1 MSLYSWSFHFDKNI
15 CQQLR
20 ILKRE
25 LAKLCLS
32 HVFDLST
39 SGLRDFDIVIFST
52 TIIWRFLPWKNRKIE
67 SQPIT
72 KSNLLWNEFE
82 TKIRKIYLKYFL
94 RKDREGFVYEAMK
107 IVDRM
112 YVEAEHF
119 EDLHEKIEGERLIE
133 NYKKMNWF
141 GCFRYTVEDEK
152 DFYRAEVHINNTVAP
167 ESPFSDKER
176 KFNWFKSLVDDI
188 YQKHPEVKDIG
199 TGSWLNNNK
208 GFLELYP
215 PEYEKSLVQITG
227 EEKQGMGWWGQF
239 IRKDLTLNQHRG
251 NILLNEKRFD
261 CLVLRG
267 VCKLK
272 DLKRHVSANL

>member
-72 KSNLLWNEFE
+72 KSNPLWNEFE

-94 RKDREGFVYEAMK
+94 SKDREGFVYEAMK

-152 DFYRAEVHINNTVAP
+152 DFYRAEVHINNNVAP

-176 KFNWFKSLVDDI
+176 EFNWFKSLVDDI

-239 IRKDLTLNQHRG
+239 IRKDLTLNQHRA